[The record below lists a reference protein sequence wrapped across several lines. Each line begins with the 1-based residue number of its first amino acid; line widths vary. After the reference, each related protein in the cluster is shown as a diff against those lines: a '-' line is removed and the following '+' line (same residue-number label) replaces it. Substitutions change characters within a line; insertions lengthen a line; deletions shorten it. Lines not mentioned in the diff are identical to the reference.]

1 MSDLTKVEVIIE
13 YWYEGRHYSKGEC
26 LSLPIEML
34 QELGMYHFKIIKDLK
49 NPPKDKMVR
58 LSTQK

>member
-26 LSLPIEML
+26 LSLPIEM
-34 QELGMYHFKIIKDLK
+34 
-49 NPPKDKMVR
+49 
-58 LSTQK
+58 